1 MKAVVRTQAIP
12 ERTYMLLNLLMN
24 FGALLLGGL
33 ISWYFSR
40 LYYKKSGDELRDEA
54 ARLRHLS
61 TLMLNAME
69 DAKLVKLNRDQSGEP
84 LGRIVELSAKFE
96 GSTTMGG
103 DLQVKPAVID

>member
-1 MKAVVRTQAIP
+1 MF
-12 ERTYMLLNLLMN
+12 LNLLMN

-61 TLMLNAME
+61 HIMLNAME
-69 DAKLVKLNRDQSGEP
+69 DAGLVKLNRDQSGEIK
-84 LGRIVELSAKFE
+84 GRVVELGTVFE

-103 DLQVKPAVID
+103 NLQVNKTAKD